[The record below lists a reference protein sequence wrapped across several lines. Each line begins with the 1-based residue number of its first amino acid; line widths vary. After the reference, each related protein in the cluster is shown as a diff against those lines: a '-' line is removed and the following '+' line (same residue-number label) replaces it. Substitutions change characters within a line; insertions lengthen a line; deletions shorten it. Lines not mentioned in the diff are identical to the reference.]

1 MALEPNLATVVVMRI
16 IMLAFFSIMLFTL
29 WYKSFKRRYTDFK
42 FLYFLTFAAQTAA
55 KAFDLYIY
63 GLVGSFDAINTDPQY
78 VILIKIRY
86 LLMMGLII
94 PLFAMMIFIWFNEK
108 RKVQNILNSI
118 FIITST
124 TLILVGPD
132 YDFLVNL
139 IAVIAFPLMIL
150 SIITYI
156 NLHRNQRL
164 PQFNSLLMAV
174 AFMFYMVAQILRPIL
189 TKAEFAGN
197 DTLFFIELME
207 AGIWL
212 LMGLSFVI
220 RPKYEMKQ
228 VQTIVV

>member
-1 MALEPNLATVVVMRI
+1 MALEPNLITIVLVRVG
-16 IMLAFFSIMLFTL
+16 MLAIFSIMLFTL

-42 FLYFLTFAAQTAA
+42 FLYFITFSAQTVA

-63 GLVGSFDAINTDPQY
+63 GLVGSFEAINTDPGY
-78 VILIKIRY
+78 ILLIKIRY
-86 LLMMGLII
+86 LLMLGLII

-108 RKVQNILNSI
+108 PKTQNILNLT
-118 FIITST
+118 FIITSAV
-124 TLILVGPD
+124 LIIVGPD
-132 YDFLVNL
+132 YNFLVNL

-156 NLHRNQRL
+156 NLYRNQRL
-164 PQFNSLLMAV
+164 PQFNSLLMAI
-174 AFMFYMVAQILRPIL
+174 AFMFYMVAQILRPVL
-189 TKAEFAGN
+189 TKTEFAGN

-220 RPKYEMKQ
+220 RPKYEMKK

>member
-1 MALEPNLATVVVMRI
+1 MALEPNLAVVVVMRI
-16 IMLAFFSIMLFTL
+16 IMLAFFSTMLFTL
-29 WYKSFKRRYTDFK
+29 WYTSFKRRYTDFK
-42 FLYFLTFAAQTAA
+42 FLYFITFTAQTAA
-55 KAFDLYIY
+55 KIFDLYIY
-63 GLVGSFDAINTDPQY
+63 WLVGSFESVNSDPQY
-78 VILIKIRY
+78 ILLFKLRY

-94 PLFAMMIFIWFNEK
+94 PLFAMMIFIWFNER
-108 RKVQNILNSI
+108 RKLQNILNGV

-124 TLILVGPD
+124 TLIIIGPN
-132 YDFLVNL
+132 YQFFATL
-139 IAVIAFPLMIL
+139 ISVIAFPLMIL

-156 NLHRNQRL
+156 NLHRNKRL
-164 PQFNSLLMAV
+164 PQFNSLLMAI

-189 TKAEFAGN
+189 TTSEFAGN

-212 LMGLSFVI
+212 MMGLSFVI